1 MHMRIPSVLVSAMCG
16 VWNRAIGEAKK
27 FFRVVLQFFLPNFRA
42 LFLSKLSSVTM
53 FDFTP
58 GQTLATDDSTET
70 QFGWS
75 GNPSCNAA
83 APFSANGSSSLF
95 SFDSPVMPPAHEYTA
110 ILSAKNTMPEEGAS
124 LGTPTATQTSSYSVQ
139 SQERQDPARMQTL
152 ECADLS
158 LPMPMDVDTP
168 LLQGE
173 FELQGQTAGRTSEPL
188 HASNDPITKKPPL
201 HSKGSAP
208 LQIKLPDFSQSRL
221 IAPGPGIRKQVAQLS
236 KDVNPLANRAP
247 EVVGR
252 SPTPKSI
259 DLAIRSSTTRTLIA
273 QPRSPFSPKKTSTL
287 SSSASPAATSSL
299 SQNEIGCMLTGDLEE
314 KKQKRKAERY
324 FVHLCS
330 INPGEVSVLQCLK
343 PKYRGQ

>member
-1 MHMRIPSVLVSAMCG
+1 
-16 VWNRAIGEAKK
+16 
-27 FFRVVLQFFLPNFRA
+27 
-42 LFLSKLSSVTM
+42 
-53 FDFTP
+53 
-58 GQTLATDDSTET
+58 LA
-70 QFGWS
+70 
-75 GNPSCNAA
+75 
-83 APFSANGSSSLF
+83 
-95 SFDSPVMPPAHEYTA
+95 
-110 ILSAKNTMPEEGAS
+110 
-124 LGTPTATQTSSYSVQ
+124 
-139 SQERQDPARMQTL
+139 
-152 ECADLS
+152 
-158 LPMPMDVDTP
+158 P
-168 LLQGE
+168 LLQ
-173 FELQGQTAGRTSEPL
+173 LRHP
-188 HASNDPITKKPPL
+188 ASVSNLRNARILPVCRLLSVRICLCQCRWMSTRLYFRASSSFRVRPQAERRSL
-201 HSKGSAP
+201 FM
-208 LQIKLPDFSQSRL
+208 QIKLPDFSQSRL

>member
-1 MHMRIPSVLVSAMCG
+1 
-16 VWNRAIGEAKK
+16 
-27 FFRVVLQFFLPNFRA
+27 
-42 LFLSKLSSVTM
+42 
-53 FDFTP
+53 
-58 GQTLATDDSTET
+58 
-70 QFGWS
+70 
-75 GNPSCNAA
+75 
-83 APFSANGSSSLF
+83 
-95 SFDSPVMPPAHEYTA
+95 
-110 ILSAKNTMPEEGAS
+110 
-124 LGTPTATQTSSYSVQ
+124 
-139 SQERQDPARMQTL
+139 
-152 ECADLS
+152 
-158 LPMPMDVDTP
+158 MDVDTP

-236 KDVNPLANRAP
+236 QDVNPLANRAP